1 MHKYVDTI
9 GLPDQLFTKVR
20 KIFELICSRIKGS
33 PEIKLHMNISI
44 FTISW
49 LIYRTCINIWI
60 QVHKVGL
67 PDYLDRNRKILKI
80 IFLNF
85 TNEGFSR
92 NVTARK
98 GKSSHILYYSIG
110 MCLVE
115 KHIQSHGMMNCT

>member
-92 NVTARK
+92 NLTARK
-98 GKSSHILYYSIG
+98 GKGSPILYS
-110 MCLVE
+110 
-115 KHIQSHGMMNCT
+115 